1 MLYPM
6 KDLLDRALKE
16 KYCIIAPSI
25 REESCMRAAIEA
37 AEELN
42 SPMILNCMFPSWDY
56 DWDKGEDEK
65 IRFQVALAR
74 EYALRTRIPVAIN
87 RDHTPTFKGCM
98 QAIASG
104 VTSVMI
110 DCSTM
115 PFDENVRCV
124 REVVFAAH
132 AAGVSVEAELGH
144 VGIANTSEMKSK
156 PFENPD
162 STPNFL
168 AASVLTEP
176 AELKTFVAMT
186 GADCV
191 AVSIGNAHGPYAKN
205 IIPHIDFKRLA
216 ALREAVPD
224 TPLVLHGG
232 SGTGDEN
239 IAKAARMGI
248 CKINVGTDVEAGA
261 WKAVVDAYKTKGR
274 VTNPFSLARKGYK
287 AEIIRQIKLLGSENK
302 AW

>member
-6 KDLLDRALKE
+6 SELLSRALKE
-16 KYCIIAPSI
+16 RYCIIAPSI
-25 REESCMRAAIEA
+25 RDESCMRAAIEA

-56 DWDKGEDEK
+56 DWDQGDSEA

-74 EYALRTRIPVAIN
+74 EYALRTHIPVAIN
-87 RDHTPTFKGCM
+87 RDHTPTFEGCM
-98 QAIASG
+98 QAIAAG

-110 DCSTM
+110 DCSTL
-115 PFDENVRCV
+115 PFAENVQHV
-124 REVVFAAH
+124 KEVVIAAH

-144 VGIANTSEMKSK
+144 VGIGDVQDHSETTNDKDFELEAN
-156 PFENPD
+156 
-162 STPNFL
+162 
-168 AASVLTEP
+168 SVLTDP
-176 AELKTFVAMT
+176 AELHEFIQLT

-191 AVSIGNAHGPYAKN
+191 AVSIGNAHGPYAKK
-205 IIPHIDFKRLA
+205 IIPHIDFDRLS
-216 ALREAVPD
+216 ALRKAAPE

-239 IAKAARMGI
+239 IAKAAKMGI

-261 WKAVVDAYKTKGR
+261 WKAIVEIYQAKGR
-274 VTNPFSLARKGYK
+274 VTNPFSVARKGYK